1 MKMMR
6 KKLENSL
13 ISIVL
18 ILAMISSLLQT
29 SNSMAKAED
38 SYLYSGEGY

>member
-1 MKMMR
+1 MMR

-38 SYLYSGEGY
+38 RYLYSGEGY